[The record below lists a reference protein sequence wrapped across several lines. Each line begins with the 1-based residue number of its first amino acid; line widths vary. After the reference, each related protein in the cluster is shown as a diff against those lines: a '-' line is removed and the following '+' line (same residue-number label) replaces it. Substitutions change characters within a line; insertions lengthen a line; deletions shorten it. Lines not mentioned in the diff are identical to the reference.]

1 MKITAT
7 SVILAVL
14 IAASTLAFPQSQ
26 PPATPKTVTEILQR
40 SLSNTETQF
49 VDAADAMPA
58 DKFDFAPTAGEYKGV
73 RSFGQL
79 LKHTAAT
86 NMFVASVL
94 LGEKPPSSGFEGPDD
109 VKGKE
114 AIMRYVKD
122 SFAAAHKAVDKV
134 NKDSATDAL
143 PNPFNPKGP
152 DVTRLGMS
160 LIFLGH
166 TNDEYGQLV
175 EYLRMNNIVPP
186 ASRPKK

>member
-1 MKITAT
+1 MTRIAKSLA
-7 SVILAVL
+7 LAVL
-14 IAASTLAFPQSQ
+14 IGGSVLTYAQAA
-26 PPATPKTVTEILQR
+26 PPATPKTVTEIMQR
-40 SLSNTETQF
+40 SLTNTEKQF

-58 DKFDFAPTAGEYKGV
+58 DKFDFAPTTGEFKGV
-73 RSFGQL
+73 RTYGQL

-94 LGEKPPSSGFEGPDD
+94 TGEKPPAGGFEGPED

-114 AIMRYVKD
+114 AIMKYVKD
-122 SFAAAHKAVDKV
+122 SFDAAHKAMEKV
-134 NKDSATDAL
+134 NKDSAIEQL

-152 DVTRLGMS
+152 NVTRLGMS
-160 LIFLGH
+160 LVFLGH

-186 ASRPKK
+186 ASRK

>member
-1 MKITAT
+1 MK
-7 SVILAVL
+7 
-14 IAASTLAFPQSQ
+14 TLVQSMAFALLVCFAGMAFGQN

-40 SLSNTETQF
+40 SLTNTEKQF

-58 DKFDFAPTAGEYKGV
+58 DKFDFAPTTGEFKGV
-73 RSFGQL
+73 RTYGQL

-94 LGEKPPSSGFEGPDD
+94 LGEKAPAGGFEGPDD
-109 VKGKE
+109 VKGKD
-114 AIMRYVKD
+114 AIMKYVKD
-122 SFAAAHKAVDKV
+122 SFDAAHKAMDKV
-134 NKDSATDAL
+134 NKDSAIEQL

-152 DVTRLGMS
+152 NVTKMGMS

-175 EYLRMNNIVPP
+175 EYLRMNNIIPP
-186 ASRPKK
+186 ASRKS